1 VPDPD
6 TDPRPESAD
15 GDEAAEPVDAPT
27 REVDPGTARPTDDGR
42 DERTD
47 AEREATEFGGE

>member
-1 VPDPD
+1 MPNPDPD
-6 TDPRPESAD
+6 PRD
-15 GDEAAEPVDAPT
+15 DEAAHPASEPVEART
-27 REVDPGTARPTDDGR
+27 RDVDPGTARPTDDGR

>member
-1 VPDPD
+1 MPRTDPDP
-6 TDPRPESAD
+6 TG
-15 GDEAAEPVDAPT
+15 GDEAARPTAEPVDAPT
-27 REVDPGTARPTDDGR
+27 REVDPGSARPTDDGR